1 MKPIKEYV
9 AERKEQL
16 KKQTNKEKGL
26 VIIQVGNNP
35 ASNSYVKG
43 KLADCEEIGL
53 KAMLLKYDEENIKDT
68 EALIHIIEHLNK
80 EDRCAGI
87 IVQLPLPKYIDI
99 KAVQLAIDT
108 KKDVDGFHPMSE
120 HTACTPL
127 GVVNY
132 LKNQGYK
139 FEGKNALVI
148 GRSEIVGKPL
158 AQLLLNENCT
168 VTIAHSKTSK
178 RDLKYNIQASD
189 IVFTAIDKIEYFG
202 TEYYEDDFVYVP
214 TIIDIGLGRN
224 EEGKLKGNLST
235 ELVERLKENG
245 NIVVS
250 GIGGVG
256 LLTRL
261 QLLENTIE
269 AQREIK
275 KERQEIEC

>member
-1 MKPIKEYV
+1 MESIKEYV
-9 AERKEQL
+9 AKRKEQL
-16 KKQTNKEKGL
+16 KKQTNKDKAL

-43 KLADCEEIGL
+43 KLSDCEEIGM
-53 KAMLLKYDEENIKDT
+53 KAMLLKYDEETIKDT
-68 EALIHIIEHLNK
+68 ETLIHIIEGLNK
-80 EDRCAGI
+80 EERCAGI

-99 KAVQLAIDT
+99 KAVQLAIDP

-120 HTACTPL
+120 HVACTPL

-132 LKNQGYK
+132 LKNQNYK

-148 GRSEIVGKPL
+148 GRSDIVGKPL

-168 VTIAHSKTSK
+168 VTIVHSRTPKEDIK
-178 RDLKYNIQASD
+178 HHIKFAD

-202 TEYYEDDFVYVP
+202 KDYEPYFNFVP

-224 EEGKLKGNLST
+224 KEGKLKGNLSS
-235 ELVERLKENG
+235 EIIEPLRAKNVH
-245 NIVVS
+245 VVS
-250 GIGGVG
+250 GTGGVG

-261 QLLENTIE
+261 QLLQNTVNAGKNKE
-269 AQREIK
+269 VEKEI
-275 KERQEIEC
+275 

>member
-1 MKPIKEYV
+1 MENIKEYV
-9 AERKEQL
+9 AKRKEHL
-16 KKQTNKEKGL
+16 KKQTNKEKAL

-53 KAMLLKYDEENIKDT
+53 KAMLLKYDEEAIKDT
-68 EALIHIIEHLNK
+68 ETLIHIIEGLNK

-148 GRSEIVGKPL
+148 GRSDIVGKPL
-158 AQLLLNENCT
+158 AQLLTNANST
-168 VTIAHSKTSK
+168 VTIAHSKTPTEE
-178 RDLKYNIQASD
+178 LKMHMANSD
-189 IVFTAIDKIEYFG
+189 IIFTAINQIEYFDG
-202 TEYYEDDFVYVP
+202 EYLPFLEKADM
-214 TIIDIGLGRN
+214 IIDIGLSRN
-224 EEGKLKGNLST
+224 EQGKLKGNLSS
-235 ELVERLKENG
+235 EIIEPLRAK
-245 NIVVS
+245 NIHVVS

-261 QLLENTIE
+261 QLIENTVNAGLNKDVE
-269 AQREIK
+269 KEI
-275 KERQEIEC
+275 

>member
-1 MKPIKEYV
+1 MESIKEYV
-9 AERKEQL
+9 EKRKEQL
-16 KKQTNKEKGL
+16 KKQTNKEKAL

-43 KLADCEEIGL
+43 KLSDCEEIGL
-53 KAMLLKYDEENIKDT
+53 KAMLLKYDEEAIKDT
-68 EALIHIIEHLNK
+68 ETLIHIIEGLNK
-80 EDRCAGI
+80 EERCAGI

-99 KAVQLAIDT
+99 KAVQLAINPS
-108 KKDVDGFHPMSE
+108 KDVDGFHPMSE

-148 GRSEIVGKPL
+148 GRSDIVGKPL
-158 AQLLLNENCT
+158 AQLLLKENCT
-168 VTIAHSKTSK
+168 VTIAHSRTSK
-178 RDLKYNIQASD
+178 RDLEYYIQASD

-202 TEYYEDDFVYVP
+202 TEYEEDFNFVP

-224 EEGKLKGNLST
+224 EQGKLKGNLNT
-235 ELVERLKENG
+235 ELVEHLKEHG
-245 NIVVS
+245 NFVIS
-250 GIGGVG
+250 GTGGVG

-261 QLLENTIE
+261 QLLENTVNADRNKE
-269 AQREIK
+269 VEKEI
-275 KERQEIEC
+275 

>member
-1 MKPIKEYV
+1 MESIKEYV
-9 AERKEQL
+9 AKRKEHL
-16 KKQTNKEKGL
+16 KKQTNKDKAL

-43 KLADCEEIGL
+43 KLTDCEEIGL
-53 KAMLLKYDEENIKDT
+53 KAMLLKYDEEAIKDT
-68 EALIHIIEHLNK
+68 ETLIHIIEGLNK
-80 EDRCAGI
+80 EERCAGI

-99 KAVQLAIDT
+99 KAVQLAIDP

-148 GRSEIVGKPL
+148 GRSDIVGKPL

-168 VTIAHSKTSK
+168 VTIAHSRTSK
-178 RDLKYNIQASD
+178 RDLKYYIQASD
-189 IVFTAIDKIEYFG
+189 IVFTAIDKIEHYGMDYAQYFG
-202 TEYYEDDFVYVP
+202 KVQVV
-214 TIIDIGLGRN
+214 IDIGLGRN
-224 EEGKLKGNLST
+224 EQGKLKGNLST
-235 ELVERLKENG
+235 ELVEHLKERG
-245 NIVVS
+245 NFVIS

-261 QLLENTIE
+261 QLLENTVNADRNKE
-269 AQREIK
+269 VEKEI
-275 KERQEIEC
+275 